1 MNHRSK
7 TFSFYFFVHGQSL
20 YGKERLDSA
29 LFPPKEAIEDWILKI
44 QEEDTLK
51 ITRTSPSVVFLFVSS
66 IFVVSFSKYMNIL
79 YFARVGLVVGRPLCY
94 CLEIGNMWQLCKEL
108 NS

>member
-44 QEEDTLK
+44 QEEDTFEDY
-51 ITRTSPSVVFLFVSS
+51 RAWFSFLSS

-79 YFARVGLVVGRPLCY
+79 YFARVGG
-94 CLEIGNMWQLCKEL
+94 G
-108 NS
+108 

>member
-7 TFSFYFFVHGQSL
+7 TFSFCFFVHGQSL

-44 QEEDTLK
+44 QEDTFEDYPKLTERGFPFRL
-51 ITRTSPSVVFLFVSS
+51 IS
-66 IFVVSFSKYMNIL
+66 VVSFSKYT
-79 YFARVGLVVGRPLCY
+79 
-94 CLEIGNMWQLCKEL
+94 
-108 NS
+108 

>member
-44 QEEDTLK
+44 QEEDTFEDYK
-51 ITRTSPSVVFLFVSS
+51 NFFQGS
-66 IFVVSFSKYMNIL
+66 IYLLRNECNKSQK
-79 YFARVGLVVGRPLCY
+79 
-94 CLEIGNMWQLCKEL
+94 
-108 NS
+108 

>member
-44 QEEDTLK
+44 QEEDTFEDYKSFTECGFPFRLLYLCCEFLK
-51 ITRTSPSVVFLFVSS
+51 IHEHCV
-66 IFVVSFSKYMNIL
+66 
-79 YFARVGLVVGRPLCY
+79 LC
-94 CLEIGNMWQLCKEL
+94 
-108 NS
+108 